1 MGNPRPP
8 PLKKKKKSKP
18 KPAALPRGKHALF
31 ALITVCL
38 PLAALGLSE
47 VALRSLGFGGYP
59 PFISEAG
66 RLATGESVCLVEP
79 TAARPYFFANPQ
91 RPGFGKQYNFLMPKP
106 ANAVRI
112 FLFGESAAQGY
123 PQPRNMAMS
132 SFLQAMLSEL
142 WPSRQVEVINMGTTA
157 VASFPIVYQV
167 REALNYDPDLFV
179 FYVGN
184 NEFFGAYGVASIN
197 AAGALP
203 PWALRAMRAAR
214 GLALV
219 QLLDSFLYAGADQSR
234 QLMERMVGESVIE
247 PGSNLRAAA
256 ARNLQ
261 ANLGTML
268 AETRSAG
275 VPAIVC
281 TTASNEADM
290 APIGEDQAGSLAPQD
305 RDEFTRLLRQAAA
318 TPPDQSAKGI
328 ALLRSAAA
336 LAPEHART
344 RYFLGRA
351 LAAGGDTLAAREQ
364 FRLAREYDTMPWRP
378 TPDVEE
384 AARTAAEENGALL
397 CDIAAQFRQS
407 GPLGAAGWE
416 LLDDHV
422 HLSVAGQAAAARAM
436 VTTMSELDGPLRVD
450 PSLLAGLPDDRSYA
464 EKLGDNPFDRYGVNE
479 ILTKLFQVPFMRRS
493 NPEALERL
501 VAANSSALAAMPPPA
516 QAAAREWLTADP
528 HASEMRP
535 LTAMVARATL
545 AAGRNAEAAP
555 LYGIA
560 RGQVAD
566 FTSWHIEY
574 TYYDIFSRLTSGKPM
589 DESLREQVLG
599 AIEEGDFLLANGR
612 AEKVAGAAPAADPS
626 AQAQAG
632 VSFLNGRLYQLIGKE
647 TAAVPYLEFACTEL
661 TGSNR
666 ASAEQALFAAYINS
680 GRQGQALELAQKAIG
695 EQSPNRPFFE
705 AFLRSVTPAPQ
716 SPVPRPKPKKP
727 A

>member
-1 MGNPRPP
+1 M
-8 PLKKKKKSKP
+8 
-18 KPAALPRGKHALF
+18 PRGKHALF

-38 PLAALGLSE
+38 PLAALGLCE

-132 SFLQAMLSEL
+132 SFLQAMLSDL

-167 REALNYDPDLFV
+167 REALNYDPDLLV

-261 ANLGTML
+261 ANLSTML

-275 VPAIVC
+275 VPAMVC

-290 APIGEDQAGSLAPQD
+290 APIGEDQSGSLAPQD

-364 FRLAREYDTMPWRP
+364 FRLARDYDTMPWRP
-378 TPDVEE
+378 TTEVEE
-384 AARTAAEENGALL
+384 AARSAAAENGAVL
-397 CDIAAQFRQS
+397 CDIAAQFREA
-407 GPLGAAGWE
+407 GPLGAAGRE
-416 LLDDHV
+416 MLDDHV
-422 HLSVAGQAAAARAM
+422 HLSVAGQAAAARAIVQSM
-436 VTTMSELDGPLRVD
+436 TLLDNALRIGPTAV
-450 PSLLAGLPDDRSYA
+450 SALPDNAAYA
-464 EKLGDNPFDRYGVNE
+464 LRLGDNTYDRYGVNE
-479 ILTKLFQVPFMRRS
+479 ILIKLFEVPFMRRS
-493 NPEALERL
+493 NADLLERL
-501 VAANSSALAAMPPPA
+501 VATNQQALTSMPPAA
-516 QAAAREWLTADP
+516 QAAVGQWLTADP

-535 LTAMVARATL
+535 LNAMVGRALL
-545 AAGRNAEAAP
+545 AAGDGAEAAR

-560 RGQVAD
+560 ARQVAD

-574 TYYDIFSRLTSGKPM
+574 TYYDIFCHLRSGQPM
-589 DESLREQVLG
+589 DDLMRARVEN
-599 AIEEGDFLLANGR
+599 AIQEGDFLLANGK
-612 AEKVAGAAPAADPS
+612 AEAVRGAAPAENIAL
-626 AQAQAG
+626 QAQAG
-632 VSFLNGRLYQLIGKE
+632 VAFLVGRLYQLIGKE
-647 TAAVPYLEFACTEL
+647 SAALPYLQFAHSDL
-661 TGSNR
+661 KNDNR
-666 ASAEQALFAAYINS
+666 ASAEQALFAAYLNS
-680 GRQGQALELAQKAIG
+680 GQSKQALDLAAQAIR
-695 EQSPNRPFFE
+695 EHSPNRAFFE
-705 AFLRSVTPAPQ
+705 SFQLGVAPPASGPA
-716 SPVPRPKPKKP
+716 SPVGAKQ
-727 A
+727 